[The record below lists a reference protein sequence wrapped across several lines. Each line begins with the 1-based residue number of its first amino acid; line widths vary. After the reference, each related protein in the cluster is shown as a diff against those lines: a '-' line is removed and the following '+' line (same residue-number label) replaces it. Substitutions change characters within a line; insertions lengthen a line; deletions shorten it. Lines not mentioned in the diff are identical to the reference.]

1 MACVLKELE
10 DLCED
15 TRSYMETWQAHL
27 YGGEGCEGGREASA
41 MTDVQSILTRDRG
54 MLKIGF
60 EMQLWN
66 NCASLLIPLFA
77 M

>member
-15 TRSYMETWQAHL
+15 TQSYMETWQAHL
-27 YGGEGCEGGREASA
+27 YGGKGVRGEGASA
-41 MTDVQSILTRDRG
+41 MIDIQSILTWDRE

-66 NCASLLIPLFA
+66 NCASLLIPPFA
-77 M
+77 